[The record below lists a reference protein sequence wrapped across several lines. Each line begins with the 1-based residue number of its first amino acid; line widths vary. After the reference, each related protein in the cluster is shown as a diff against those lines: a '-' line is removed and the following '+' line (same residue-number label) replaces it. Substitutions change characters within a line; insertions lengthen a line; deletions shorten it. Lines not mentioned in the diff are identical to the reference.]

1 MKCTH
6 CNNKMVLRFNE
17 RRGYFWGC
25 SIFPKCANLVTY
37 QPLDDAINITF
48 LSTPEEHKEQLMK
61 LDSES
66 YANNMIDFQVQMEGV
81 LAHFI
86 VCNLHYIPIFVFIRE
101 YFDNPVLLKQIL
113 KSSVIREDKNNTI
126 IGDDGARIFYDLF
139 FWLMNVNSIKVR
151 NYLVENFPQYWDQY
165 RNSANKTLDYIYKD
179 RKYNERNIGYLR

>member
-6 CNNKMVLRFNE
+6 CNNKMVLRFSE
-17 RRGYFWGC
+17 QRGHFWGC
-25 SIFPKCANLVTY
+25 SRFPKCANLLTY
-37 QPLDDAINITF
+37 QPLDDGINI
-48 LSTPEEHKEQLMK
+48 LRLDSPEKHKEQLMK

-66 YANNMIDFQVQMEGV
+66 YAKNMIDFQVQMEGA
-81 LAHFI
+81 LIHFI
-86 VCNLHYIPIFVFIRE
+86 RCNLHTVILFVYIRE

-165 RNSANKTLDYIYKD
+165 RNSAKKTLDYIYN
-179 RKYNERNIGYLR
+179 NERGIRYLS

>member
-25 SIFPKCANLVTY
+25 SIFPKCENLVTY

-151 NYLVENFPQYWDQY
+151 NYLIENFPQYWDQY
-165 RNSANKTLDYIYKD
+165 RNSDNKTLDYIYN
-179 RKYNERNIGYLR
+179 NERGLRYLS